1 MSSITKIKAAINLLN
16 KDPLFY
22 LFLSSKEL
30 FHSNFWFW
38 LSEKNQNEASKL
50 FSSTLISIPKF
61 KREKKSKEKN
71 LDNIIVDLLISDN
84 EKPAVIIENKI
95 KDFPKIEQLKLI
107 EKYYKDPNNEFVLVS
122 LFSPNHL
129 NLGVWNFISYADIAH
144 KINANNF
151 TSDSFEVALIDRYR
165 SFILKLSD
173 LANLLPRTR
182 DYDFAI
188 KFDQELF
195 TALNEIKFWEVYQ
208 KMRASDLVHD
218 FVKKYPGVEVYYG
231 INHQKATI
239 GFYLEF
245 SGYKIGIQL
254 EDNQFRRYIHGVKA
268 QEIGLE
274 MQNGNLFF
282 KSNWNKKENFLKY
295 GHDWRYQYDLMEKPY
310 SFDDL
315 FSNIDYELDILR
327 NNESAIISIIK
338 NSSSI

>member
-1 MSSITKIKAAINLLN
+1 MSSITKIKAAIDLL
-16 KDPLFY
+16 KQDPLFY

-38 LSEKNQNEASKL
+38 LSEKNKSEASKL
-50 FSSTLISIPKF
+50 FSSTLISIPKY

-84 EKPAVIIENKI
+84 EKPAIIIENKI

-107 EKYYKDPNNEFVLVS
+107 EQYYKDPNIEFVLVS
-122 LFSPNHL
+122 LFSANHL
-129 NLGVWNFISYADIAH
+129 NLGVWNIISYADVAH

-151 TSDSFEVALIDRYR
+151 TSDSFEVTLIDRYK
-165 SFILKLSD
+165 SFILKLSE

-188 KFDQELF
+188 KFNQDLF
-195 TALNEIKFWEVYQ
+195 TVLNEIKFWEVYQ
-208 KMRASDLVHD
+208 KMRASELVYD
-218 FVKKYPGVEVYYG
+218 FKKNYPGVEVYYG

-239 GFYLEF
+239 GFCLEF

-254 EDNQFRRYIHGVKA
+254 EDNQFRRYIHGAKA

-274 MQNGNLFF
+274 IQNRSLFF
-282 KSNWNKKENFLKY
+282 KSNWNKKADFLKY
-295 GHDWRYQYDLMEKPY
+295 GDDWRYQYDLISHPLSY
-310 SFDDL
+310 HDL
-315 FSNIDYELDILR
+315 FLKINHELMLLKNSHIL
-327 NNESAIISIIK
+327 ISDIIK
-338 NSSSI
+338 NVP